1 MPMVRMRLRE
11 TGRIVVCDDEQ
22 ARLWIAQGYA
32 EPAPEAE
39 TTARTTVPVPAR
51 VPDVETR

>member
-1 MPMVRMRLRE
+1 MAMVRMRLRE

-22 ARLWIAQGYA
+22 AQLWIAQGYA